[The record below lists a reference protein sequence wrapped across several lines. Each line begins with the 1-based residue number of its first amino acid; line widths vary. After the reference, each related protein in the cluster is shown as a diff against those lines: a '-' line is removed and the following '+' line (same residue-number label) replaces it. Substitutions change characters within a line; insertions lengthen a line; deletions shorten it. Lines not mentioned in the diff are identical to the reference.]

1 MIRLYYLDM
10 MNTTTIIRFAFA
22 KHTRYLFL
30 GGGSGGVNVT
40 SQLLRSG
47 IHGSEIR
54 VIDPAPNHYYQPGW
68 TMVGAGL
75 WQIHPTALPMQEV
88 LPKEVKH
95 TVDKVKLVRPEQNT
109 VLCESGEE
117 FTYD

>member
-1 MIRLYYLDM
+1 M

-40 SQLLRSG
+40 SHLLRSG

-88 LPKEVKH
+88 LPQEVKH